1 MTDIGVPDTED
12 LASTDKSILVDIVR
26 REMEAAGKNRQT
38 MSDEELEKEVQA
50 VAERVGTKISAK
62 DFGPRFAVK
71 RDPEQGITFE
81 REKDFNLGQQVR
93 GRPAPPDTFFEN
105 IPEAMAEAI
114 GKLNQQNIDRDI
126 DRSIEV
132 KELPGNVDLL
142 GQVESDVQKAGEQV
156 RKTGVQPGPVQ
167 EVTEDSKI
175 LAKRFPPKMP
185 SPTELTSRMET
196 FREVQQEDKEKEQR
210 TKEREEL
217 NNFKKSSRIKF
228 LMKEE
233 GFRSFAFKDGDR
245 KSIGFGTPA
254 REGDKSIGRTEGLKR
269 LKQFIDTT
277 VDPEIAKLEEELGR
291 KFTQNQITALTSL
304 LTNIG
309 VGSTW
314 LNSAA
319 RKALIEGDMETFYR
333 EAFGPES
340 GFVKSQ
346 DKTVKGLQKRRQRE
360 LDIFNKS

>member
-1 MTDIGVPDTED
+1 MED
-12 LASTDKSILVDIVR
+12 R
-26 REMEAAGKNRQT
+26 R
-38 MSDEELEKEVQA
+38 
-50 VAERVGTKISAK
+50 
-62 DFGPRFAVK
+62 
-71 RDPEQGITFE
+71 
-81 REKDFNLGQQVR
+81 
-93 GRPAPPDTFFEN
+93 
-105 IPEAMAEAI
+105 
-114 GKLNQQNIDRDI
+114 
-126 DRSIEV
+126 IEV
-132 KELPGNVDLL
+132 KELPGNVDVI